1 MPPIL
6 AAADDLIAASVDSGP
21 MIELHE
27 LHGSALF
34 DFARHLG
41 LSDAEADDAVQ
52 EAFLRLWRELRR
64 GTVIDHP
71 LGWTYRTTY
80 RLAMEQHRWQRQLAR
95 VLPRLAPQ
103 HAEYA
108 GPDASDQLMVWAAV
122 DALPPRQRHVLY
134 LHYAA
139 DLAFK
144 QIATIIGISPSAAR
158 THASRGLATLRGQ
171 LTIEEVR

>member
-1 MPPIL
+1 MPPIQA
-6 AAADDLIAASVDSGP
+6 AAADPIGRSVDSGLVT
-21 MIELHE
+21 ELHE
-27 LHGSALF
+27 LHGTALF
-34 DFARHLG
+34 DFARHVGLG
-41 LSDAEADDAVQ
+41 DAEAADAVQ
-52 EAFLRLWRELRR
+52 EALLRLWRELRR

-80 RLAMEQHRWQRQLAR
+80 RLAMQQHRWQRQLAR
-95 VLPRLAPQ
+95 VLPRLAPR

-108 GPDASDQLMVWAAV
+108 GPDASDRLAVWAAV
-122 DALPPRQRHVLY
+122 DLLPPRQRHVLY

-139 DLAFK
+139 DLAFD
-144 QIATIIGISPSAAR
+144 QVATVIGISPSAAR